1 MISGING
8 IFNKITNKNYDDDD
22 KKEEFTQQT
31 LLPSWVVMVC
41 LWVLYLMIY
50 IRLRSYHLNTW
61 SLGWMSDSVCF
72 LLSVAVPFTAI
83 FRNSTWA
90 RTSAVPVLLPTVI
103 VALAAVVVLII
114 IFEIPRLIAAILRRA
129 AAAPNAKECSVVE
142 KCLRRAEG
150 VVTGSVTPLAPG
162 SMRGLATGTVLA

>member
-31 LLPSWVVMVC
+31 LLPWWVVMVC

-72 LLSVAVPFTAI
+72 LLSVAVIVTAI
-83 FRNSTWA
+83 FSNSTWA

-103 VALAAVVVLII
+103 VALAAVVIPLV
-114 IFEIPRLIAAILRRA
+114 IFENLAAGRRA
-129 AAAPNAKECSVVE
+129 RAGKAPSDAECRVVDYCMKNPPSE
-142 KCLRRAEG
+142 VVQALRGR
-150 VVTGSVTPLAPG
+150 
-162 SMRGLATGTVLA
+162 